1 MKNNI
6 SGCLKQRRK
15 VSLSFLSN
23 FNNITIPQ
31 DFFTIL
37 DDIRVGLYPRLFN
50 ESEYKELTAAPS
62 IKSLASSTCLEF
74 IMQQKQ
80 IIDIRSSLLN
90 INNTFL
96 NDPERNREHSISTIV
111 LPSFDEDT
119 LNACNNDAYYES
131 ERNIDMDNAGANSPP
146 ILTTVPAKVTLDDD
160 LVKEFIESRR
170 IESKN
175 CSVSITEDESQKI
188 EISLNVRFED
198 NSQRMLQCM
207 FPNNFFL
214 LLENYEDL
222 TREFDIGNSDSPL
235 NSSTVSNEVTNF
247 EQKIENI
254 CLHLTNELVDYGL
267 LNKEDHMTIHDL
279 FINTIKTF
287 IF

>member
-1 MKNNI
+1 
-6 SGCLKQRRK
+6 
-15 VSLSFLSN
+15 
-23 FNNITIPQ
+23 
-31 DFFTIL
+31 
-37 DDIRVGLYPRLFN
+37 
-50 ESEYKELTAAPS
+50 
-62 IKSLASSTCLEF
+62 
-74 IMQQKQ
+74 MQQKQ

-96 NDPERNREHSISTIV
+96 NDNADRNREHSLSTIV

-119 LNACNNDAYYES
+119 LNASHMNDIYYES
-131 ERNIDMDNAGANSPP
+131 ERNIDMKNAEADSPP
-146 ILTTVPAKVTLDDD
+146 LLPVQGTAKATLDND
-160 LVKEFIESRR
+160 LVKEFTESRR

-175 CSVSITEDESQKI
+175 CSVCIKEDESQKI
-188 EISLNVRFED
+188 EINLNVRFED
-198 NSQRMLQCM
+198 NSQRILQCM

-235 NSSTVSNEVTNF
+235 NSSTVSSEATNF

-267 LNKEDHMTIHDL
+267 LNKDDQMTIHDL
-279 FINTIKTF
+279 FINTIKAF